1 MYLKRQSK
9 SGMFRYFA
17 MYIFV
22 SNKLIISKIL
32 YRINFIIYMKKL
44 DV

>member
-9 SGMFRYFA
+9 SGMFIYFA

-32 YRINFIIYMKKL
+32 TELILLYTLRN
-44 DV
+44 